1 MNQVINVGFLLT
13 IIIEYVSFFYI
24 IFRKELRSNFKKYA
38 IWGGVIVLFLLYGRL
53 VRTEISSLLSMGL
66 VMSVF
71 TVYIIFEVSIID
83 TIKLYLVALPVLFI
97 EKSIVAHIFK
107 SVLIMGE
114 IERTV
119 ICIVCIIT
127 GLWLYYIIFG
137 RKLDSELFQMSGSIW
152 MIISGIMFLIVGRI
166 SYFTCML
173 TEMVHIKAERIGIL
187 LVAVGMVIFILNYMM
202 LYYFNIKQKYRL
214 NIDILEQYNE
224 QQREYFE
231 QLLQKEQSTRQFRHD
246 IISDL
251 LQIQNFC
258 KRKDFEEVEQYIS
271 EMLKDI
277 SITNKKEYEVGNEII
292 NTMLNSYLAPV
303 RTISNIKVKG
313 VIDNELKVSKRDLCI
328 IVSNLVKNA
337 VEAIENSSKEL
348 KEIVFEINQGKQFLH
363 IKVKNTAERETI
375 LLKNNIPVTSK
386 KDKQEHGMGIKNIMA
401 VAKKYKGKYKYK
413 IEEGYYIAEVYLQM

>member
-38 IWGGVIVLFLLYGRL
+38 IWGGVIVLFLLYGGL

-258 KRKDFEEVEQYIS
+258 KRKDFEEVEQYIYR
-271 EMLKDI
+271 K
-277 SITNKKEYEVGNEII
+277 
-292 NTMLNSYLAPV
+292 
-303 RTISNIKVKG
+303 
-313 VIDNELKVSKRDLCI
+313 C
-328 IVSNLVKNA
+328 
-337 VEAIENSSKEL
+337 
-348 KEIVFEINQGKQFLH
+348 
-363 IKVKNTAERETI
+363 
-375 LLKNNIPVTSK
+375 
-386 KDKQEHGMGIKNIMA
+386 
-401 VAKKYKGKYKYK
+401 
-413 IEEGYYIAEVYLQM
+413 